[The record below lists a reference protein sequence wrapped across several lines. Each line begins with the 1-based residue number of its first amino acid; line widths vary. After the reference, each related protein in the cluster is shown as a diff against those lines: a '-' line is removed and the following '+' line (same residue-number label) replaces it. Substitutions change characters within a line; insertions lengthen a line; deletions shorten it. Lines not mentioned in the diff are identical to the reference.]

1 MYSVNCSCGNLFTV
15 SFWYTRSVK
24 PANFVLELYLISD
37 VNDFGVN
44 DFVAMFLN
52 IEDDDANICFM
63 FVCLLLLSFFLF
75 GTNYY
80 YY

>member
-44 DFVAMFLN
+44 GFEVNGFVDMFLN
-52 IEDDDANICFM
+52 KSDDDVSICFI
-63 FVCLLLLSFFLF
+63 FVCLLLLSFVC
-75 GTNYY
+75 Y
-80 YY
+80 